1 MDCVT
6 GPFWS
11 GASAHA
17 FLADASPYLLGWL
30 LRPRFIGWHFGPRLT
45 LCGFYRR
52 QSVAQV
58 TIDLKD
64 DKATAG
70 DKDAIEKTDGD
81 SRFKR
86 ALAH

>member
-1 MDCVT
+1 
-6 GPFWS
+6 
-11 GASAHA
+11 
-17 FLADASPYLLGWL
+17 
-30 LRPRFIGWHFGPRLT
+30 
-45 LCGFYRR
+45 
-52 QSVAQV
+52 V

-86 ALAH
+86 ALNDQRKSRLLQRQ